1 VGRQE
6 SFIEKVFLCVS
17 AAGNAT
23 CSGYESFR
31 LTCLTLHL
39 RMCIVSLQG
48 ENVVA
53 ATQALDAEAAFRN
66 AHRISPSQIET
77 YRLCPRKWAFDKLD
91 GIPRVP
97 NKYAARGTAVHAV
110 LEEWQR
116 DGKAVD
122 LSTEAGKIA
131 SAGLKFLPQPGTHA
145 TEYSFIFD
153 TGRAVYHGIMDL
165 RGKPTFPIQS
175 IWDHKTTTSFN
186 WMKTPE
192 ILRKDPQ
199 ANIYAMAVLQECAK
213 HGLEIGKGFDRI
225 EQNWVYYL
233 ADASKPRSRK
243 VQLHVIRDE
252 HARMPVRPPEVEKEH
267 FGVMTLAELDE
278 RFEEIEVTA
287 QEILTLYRQK
297 PRALDVQYNS
307 LACSAFGG
315 CPYAG
320 SACVLSLK
328 ERIENMEAK
337 SEVKSLSLAEKIRAK
352 LSGTPPPAAEPPT
365 DSATNVT
372 APAAAPIPPPASSAA
387 ATAPAGPPPP
397 PRKLA
402 SVPKANTAAAPAT
415 APAARVN
422 PPEEPREGQSTPT
435 AATGDVRTEIAARA
449 MQGLVASRV
458 FSLDDNR
465 YSVKIS
471 AEAVKLADAL
481 LAALAK

>member
-1 VGRQE
+1 
-6 SFIEKVFLCVS
+6 
-17 AAGNAT
+17 
-23 CSGYESFR
+23 
-31 LTCLTLHL
+31 
-39 RMCIVSLQG
+39 
-48 ENVVA
+48 VA
-53 ATQALDAEAAFRN
+53 ALYEQNPSRAGELQLSDAGAAFRD

-91 GIPRVP
+91 RIPRVP
-97 NKYAARGTAVHAV
+97 NKYAMRGTAVHAV
-110 LEEWQR
+110 LERWQR
-116 DGKAVD
+116 DGLAVD
-122 LSTEAGKIA
+122 LSTEDGKIA

-145 TEYSFIFD
+145 TEYGFIFD
-153 TGRAVYHGIMDL
+153 TGLAVYHGIMDL

-199 ANIYAMAVLQECAK
+199 ANIYAKAVLYECEAL
-213 HGLEIGKGFDRI
+213 GLKIGEGFDRI
-225 EQNWVYYL
+225 EQNWVYYI
-233 ADASKPRSRK
+233 ADPTKPKSRK
-243 VQLHVIRDE
+243 VQLHVVRDE

-287 QEILTLYRQK
+287 QEILALYRDK

-315 CPYAG
+315 CPYSG
-320 SACVLSLK
+320 TVCKLSLK

-337 SEVKSLSLAEKIRAK
+337 AEAKTLTLAEKIRAK
-352 LSGTPPPAAEPPT
+352 LSGAPPTPAVPPT

-372 APAAAPIPPPASSAA
+372 APAAAPIPP
-387 ATAPAGPPPP
+387 ATP
-397 PRKLA
+397 
-402 SVPKANTAAAPAT
+402 AAAPKGVPSLRGKLAAIPSGEAAGVAPSAPAS

-422 PPEEPREGQSTPT
+422 PPEEPREGRGAPGVAP
-435 AATGDVRTEIAARA
+435 AADVRTQIAALA
-449 MQGLVASRV
+449 MQGLVTGGLY
-458 FSLDDNR
+458 SLHEDNR
-465 YSVKIS
+465 YAVKIA
-471 AEAVKLADAL
+471 AESVKLADAL